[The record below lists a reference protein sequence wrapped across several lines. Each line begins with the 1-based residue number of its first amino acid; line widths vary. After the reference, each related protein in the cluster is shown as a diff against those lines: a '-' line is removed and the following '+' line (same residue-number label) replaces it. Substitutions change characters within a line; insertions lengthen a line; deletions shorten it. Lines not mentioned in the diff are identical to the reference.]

1 MVIDVSNVPQANM
14 RQKISLQL
22 IGADN
27 VSLVSFN
34 QKKEQVVVRSASKV
48 HSKQSEVKHNVNH
61 ALLVV
66 IVMLSMHPMVVSPPV
81 DQELTMMLKVKLL
94 KNRVRHVQQEHTASK
109 MVGTVVMYASTVP
122 RGHTPIQLVKQIA
135 TAVDMAHIKILP
147 VRPLVFHV
155 VKIITQIKKVCLFVY
170 HVDSERAVSIKAS
183 YALSVLLA
191 SI

>member
-66 IVMLSMHPMVVSPPV
+66 IVMLSMHPMVVSPLV

-147 VRPLVFHV
+147 VRPLVFHA
-155 VKIITQIKKVCLFVY
+155 VKIITQIKKVCLCVY